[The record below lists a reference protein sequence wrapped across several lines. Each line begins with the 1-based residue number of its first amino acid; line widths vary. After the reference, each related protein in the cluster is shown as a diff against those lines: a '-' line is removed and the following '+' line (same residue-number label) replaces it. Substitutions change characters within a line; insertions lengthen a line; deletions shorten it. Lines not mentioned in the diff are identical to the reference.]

1 MSKKLS
7 ANTSGKLLL
16 EIDELRARLRESEEA
31 LNAIRNGEVDAIIVS
46 GKGGEK
52 VFSLTSAE
60 TPYRILLE
68 QINEGAV
75 SLTADGN
82 IVYCNQAFAN
92 LLSVPIEKIVG
103 SNCLKYI
110 SEGERDEFKRILKKG
125 LKGSAKGDFSYT
137 KNGGQTIH
145 LSFSFQS
152 LPADMDADVCIVAS
166 DITQKKKY
174 QIHLEELVKKRTSA
188 IERANI
194 KLSNYIIELEKAKED
209 SSKAWVSAMTEK
221 NRLEIIMDTLP
232 VGVAITD
239 TEGGVISSNPL
250 FDQIWGG
257 SRPETKNVDDHSK
270 YEAKWVETNKPIQPN
285 EWASAIAVQKGKTV
299 VNQQISITS
308 FDSTHAFILNS
319 AAPIFNANGGIEGCV
334 VVIQDITVLKTIEND
349 LKDAQDRL
357 NVALENGK
365 IGVWEWDIKTNGMIW
380 DKRMGNIFGIETGT
394 LDQTYTI
401 FENYINEEDLTHF
414 RKAIKQTLELNLQ
427 FETVIRT
434 KPVNGSYNYISVKA
448 LVNKDKNGT
457 PVSLTGVCFDVTDMK
472 KGAEKALIKLNE
484 ELLRSNK
491 DLEQFAYVASH
502 DLQEPLR
509 MVSFFTQKLAER
521 YKDKSDQDTI
531 AYVKFAVDG
540 SKRMYDLINGL
551 LAYSRIQTKGKKFSK
566 VDMNDVFEKVTN
578 NLNLKIKEKNVVVKI
593 KKLPVVFAD
602 ESQMVQLM
610 QNLVANAIKF
620 SNESTVIN
628 IAGKSGAD
636 EFIFSVKDEG
646 IGIES
651 QYFERI
657 FKIFQRLVRAE
668 EYEGIGLGLAICQRI
683 IERHGG
689 KIWLKSEFG
698 KGTTFYF
705 SLPKRDEK

>member
-16 EIDELRARLRESEEA
+16 EIDELRARLSESEEA

-68 QINEGAV
+68 QMNEGAV

-82 IVYCNQAFAN
+82 ILYCNQAFAN

-103 SNCLKYI
+103 SNCLQYI
-110 SEGERDEFKRILKKG
+110 SEGERAKFKRILKKS
-125 LKGSAKGDFSYT
+125 LKGRANGDFSYT
-137 KNGGQTIH
+137 KKGGQTIH
-145 LSFSFQS
+145 MNFSFQS
-152 LPADMDADVCIVAS
+152 LSADMDADVCIVTS

-174 QIHLEELVKKRTSA
+174 QYHLEELVKKRTSA

-194 KLSNYIIELEKAKED
+194 KLSNYIIEIEKAKED
-209 SSKAWVSAMTEK
+209 SSKAWVNAMTEK

-232 VGVAITD
+232 VGVAITG
-239 TEGGVISSNPL
+239 TEGGVISSNRL

-257 SRPETKNVDDHSK
+257 SRPETKNVHGYSK
-270 YEAKWVETNKPIQPN
+270 YEATWVETNKPVQPN
-285 EWASAIAVQKGKTV
+285 EWASAIAVQKGETV
-299 VNQQISITS
+299 VNQQISITR
-308 FDSTHAFILNS
+308 FDGTNAFILNS
-319 AAPIFNANGGIEGCV
+319 AAPIFKTNGGIEGCV

-365 IGVWEWDIKTNGMIW
+365 IGVWEWDIKSNGMIW
-380 DKRMGNIFGIETGT
+380 DKRMGNIFGIETGI

-434 KPVNGSYNYISVKA
+434 KPVNGNCNFISVKA
-448 LVNKDKNGT
+448 LVNKDKNGK

-472 KGAEKALIKLNE
+472 MGAEKVLIKLNE

-509 MVSFFTQKLAER
+509 MVSIYTQKLAEH
-521 YKDKSDQDTI
+521 YKDQLDQDALDYT
-531 AYVKFAVDG
+531 KFAVDG

-551 LAYSRIQTKGKKFSK
+551 LAYSRIRTHGKKFAK
-566 VDMNDVFEKVTN
+566 VDMNDVLKQVTN
-578 NLNLKIKEKNVVVKI
+578 NLNLKIKEKKAVLKI
-593 KKLPVVFAD
+593 KKLPVIFAD
-602 ESQMVQLM
+602 ESQMVQLV
-610 QNLVANAIKF
+610 QNLVVNAIKF
-620 SNESTVIN
+620 SNESPVIH
-628 IAGKSGAD
+628 IGAKSGTD
-636 EFIFSVKDEG
+636 DFIFTVRDEG

-683 IERHGG
+683 IERHSGN
-689 KIWLKSEFG
+689 IWVKSEIG

-705 SLPKRDEK
+705 SIPKNGEK